1 MRGGIAAAS
10 VANDMYAQVT
20 APSPY
25 HHSTSQQHHCTITT
39 QCTITV
45 PSLYHHC
52 SITVPSLYHH
62 CSITVPSLYHH
73 CSITVPSL
81 YHHCSITVPSLYQ
94 CRFYIVFIYVVHI
107 IAFSTY
113 IQIMCNEEV
122 LCGCTSATVMPAT
135 VVHVHINNV
144 CDPPLPLLLL

>member
-1 MRGGIAAAS
+1 MEGDGDHVCRRMRGGIAAAS
-10 VANDMYAQVT
+10 VANDIYAQVT

-25 HHSTSQQHHCTITT
+25 HHSASQQRHCTITT

-73 CSITVPSL
+73 CIITVS
-81 YHHCSITVPSLYQ
+81 SLYQ

-107 IAFSTY
+107 IVISTY
-113 IQIMCNEEV
+113 IQIMCNEGV
-122 LCGCTSATVMPAT
+122 LCGCGAGYCCSCIHTGACA
-135 VVHVHINNV
+135 VHK
-144 CDPPLPLLLL
+144 

>member
-1 MRGGIAAAS
+1 MEGDGDHVCRRMRGGIAAAS
-10 VANDMYAQVT
+10 VANDIYAQVT

-25 HHSTSQQHHCTITT
+25 HHSASQQRHCTITT

-73 CSITVPSL
+73 CSITVPVQVL
-81 YHHCSITVPSLYQ
+81 YCVYICCAYHCDLYVHTNYVQ
-94 CRFYIVFIYVVHI
+94 RGSAVWLWCR
-107 IAFSTY
+107 
-113 IQIMCNEEV
+113 
-122 LCGCTSATVMPAT
+122 
-135 VVHVHINNV
+135 
-144 CDPPLPLLLL
+144 LLLFMYTYWCLCST